1 MRHRAHH
8 AVATLLFPVLAVWT
22 PMTTAH
28 EFWIEP
34 SSFAPSTNQL
44 VSVRLCVGD
53 GFEGWSL
60 ARNPARIVKF
70 AALGAESEHP
80 VVGLDGSDPAGV
92 IRPATPGDY
101 VIAYSSNPAFTQLPA
116 TKFEDYLHEKGLEGV
131 SALRRQRG
139 ESRQGVREAYSR
151 HAKALIRVG
160 ERPGAV
166 ADRHV
171 GLPLELVA
179 DPEPVN
185 GGADEPRSFRLLYGG
200 KPLASALVSAARP
213 GSTFEALQTRTDADG
228 RTRFRLRED
237 GVWRIAAVHMIEAG
251 GVTADWESHWT
262 SLTFELT
269 RRRRRATVDPAR
281 APAVACLNRV
291 AATTADTR

>member
-1 MRHRAHH
+1 MRYRARHV
-8 AVATLLFPVLAVWT
+8 VAILLFPVLAVWT

-92 IRPATPGDY
+92 TRPATPGDY

-116 TKFEDYLHEKGLEGV
+116 REFEDYLHEKGLEGV

-185 GGADEPRSFRLLYGG
+185 GGADGPRSFRLFYRGR
-200 KPLASALVSAARP
+200 PLAGALVSAARP
-213 GSTFEALQTRTDADG
+213 GSTSEALQARTDADG
-228 RTRFRLRED
+228 RARFRLRED
-237 GVWRIAAVHMIEAG
+237 GVWRIAAVHMIKAG
-251 GVTADWESHWT
+251 GVTADWESHWA
-262 SLTFELT
+262 SLNFELT
-269 RRRRRATVDPAR
+269 RRRRRVTVDPVR